1 MAKKDKQGNWLDAK
15 GTPVPEKYV
24 PIMDKKRDA
33 MVESVFKKVEKL
45 SDQMA
50 KCKVEVVKAL
60 DKYLDELA
68 KDNRIK
74 EGWKGNILLAN
85 FAGDQV
91 IERNSSDL
99 IAFDEKLQM
108 VKTQVDKWISERM
121 KDADSDLAK
130 VISQAFNVDKR
141 GRVNTAMLLKLLHLD
156 IEDPMWKK
164 AMTLLKESIIVK
176 STKTALIF
184 RRKVLT
190 DSGETWQNIILNFN
204 DIAVTLE
211 VEDAAQ

>member
-24 PIMDKKRDA
+24 PVMDKKRDA

-45 SDQMA
+45 SNQMA

-60 DKYLDELA
+60 DKYLEELA
-68 KDNRIK
+68 RDNRIK

>member
-24 PIMDKKRDA
+24 PVMDKKRDA

>member
-24 PIMDKKRDA
+24 PVMDKKRDA

-184 RRKVLT
+184 RRKAVT

>member
-24 PIMDKKRDA
+24 PVMDKKRDA

-184 RRKVLT
+184 RRKSVT